1 MGYHPWG
8 LKESDPTE
16 HACIGSHS
24 IELAQLAFA
33 DMIET
38 SRYFGINGWMMD
50 EWVDRQMMNV

>member
-50 EWVDRQMMNV
+50 EWVADR